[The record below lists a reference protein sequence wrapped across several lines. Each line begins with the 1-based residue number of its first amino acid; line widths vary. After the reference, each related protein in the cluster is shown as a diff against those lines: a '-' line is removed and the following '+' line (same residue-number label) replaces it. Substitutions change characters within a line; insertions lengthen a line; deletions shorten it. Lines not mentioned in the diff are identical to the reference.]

1 MKQMNTL
8 KTSWD
13 NMQNQELKK
22 NIIELI
28 EWHNRNNTHISG
40 ITWKEIDIA
49 DKLVKEINKQI
60 K

>member
-1 MKQMNTL
+1 MKRMNTL

-28 EWHNRNNTHISG
+28 EWHNKNNTHIFG

-49 DKLVKEINKQI
+49 DKLVKEISKQI

>member
-1 MKQMNTL
+1 MNTS
-8 KTSWD
+8 KNSWD
-13 NMQNQELKK
+13 NNMQNQDLIQ
-22 NIIELI
+22 NVTELI

-49 DKLVKEINKQI
+49 DKLVKEISKQI

>member
-1 MKQMNTL
+1 MRQMNIL
-8 KTSWD
+8 KTFWD
-13 NMQNQELKK
+13 NMQNQDLKK

-40 ITWKEIDIA
+40 ITWKEIDQA
-49 DKLVKEINKQI
+49 DKLVKEITKQI

>member
-1 MKQMNTL
+1 MNTL
-8 KTSWD
+8 KISWD
-13 NMQNQELKK
+13 NMQNQDLIK
-22 NIIELI
+22 NVIELV

-49 DKLVKEINKQI
+49 DKLVKQISKQI

>member
-1 MKQMNTL
+1 MNIL
-8 KTSWD
+8 KTFWD

-40 ITWKEIDIA
+40 ITWKEIDQA
-49 DKLVKEINKQI
+49 DKLVKEISKQL

>member
-1 MKQMNTL
+1 MKRMNTL
-8 KTSWD
+8 KISWD
-13 NMQNQELKK
+13 NMQSQDLIK
-22 NIIELI
+22 NVIELV

-49 DKLVKEINKQI
+49 DKLVKEISKQI

>member
-1 MKQMNTL
+1 MKRMNTL

-13 NMQNQELKK
+13 NMQNQDLKK

-28 EWHNRNNTHISG
+28 EWHNKNNTHISG

-49 DKLVKEINKQI
+49 DKLVKEISKQL

>member
-1 MKQMNTL
+1 MKRMNIL
-8 KTSWD
+8 KISWD
-13 NMQNQELKK
+13 NMQNQDLIK

-40 ITWKEIDIA
+40 ITWKEIDVA
-49 DKLVKEINKQI
+49 DKLVKEITKQL

>member
-1 MKQMNTL
+1 
-8 KTSWD
+8 
-13 NMQNQELKK
+13 MQNQELKK

-40 ITWKEIDIA
+40 ISWKEIDIV
-49 DKLVKEINKQI
+49 DKLVKEIGKQI

>member
-1 MKQMNTL
+1 MKWTNIL

-40 ITWKEIDIA
+40 ITWKEIDQA
-49 DKLVKEINKQI
+49 DKLVKEITKHL

>member
-1 MKQMNTL
+1 MKRMNTL
-8 KTSWD
+8 KISWD

-28 EWHNRNNTHISG
+28 EWHNRNNNHISG

-49 DKLVKEINKQI
+49 DKLVKEITKQI

>member
-1 MKQMNTL
+1 MKRMNIL
-8 KTSWD
+8 KTSCD
-13 NMQNQELKK
+13 NMQNQDLIK
-22 NIIELI
+22 NVIELI

-40 ITWKEIDIA
+40 ITWKELDIA

>member
-1 MKQMNTL
+1 MI
-8 KTSWD
+8 
-13 NMQNQELKK
+13 MQNQELKK

-49 DKLVKEINKQI
+49 DKLVEQISKQI

>member
-1 MKQMNTL
+1 MKRMNTL
-8 KTSWD
+8 KISWD
-13 NMQNQELKK
+13 NMQNQDLIK

-40 ITWKEIDIA
+40 ITWKEIDVA
-49 DKLVKEINKQI
+49 DKLVKEITKQL

>member
-1 MKQMNTL
+1 MKRMNTL

-40 ITWKEIDIA
+40 ITWKEIDVA
-49 DKLVKEINKQI
+49 DKLVKEISRQI

>member
-1 MKQMNTL
+1 MNTL
-8 KTSWD
+8 KISWD
-13 NMQNQELKK
+13 NMQNQDLIK
-22 NIIELI
+22 NITELI

-49 DKLVKEINKQI
+49 DKLVKEISKQI

>member
-1 MKQMNTL
+1 MKLMNIL

-13 NMQNQELKK
+13 NMQNQDLKK

-40 ITWKEIDIA
+40 ITWKEIDTA
-49 DKLVKEINKQI
+49 DKLVKEITKQI

>member
-8 KTSWD
+8 KISWD
-13 NMQNQELKK
+13 NMQNQDLKK

-40 ITWKEIDIA
+40 ITWKEIDMA
-49 DKLVKEINKQI
+49 DKLVKEISKQI

>member
-1 MKQMNTL
+1 MNIL
-8 KTSWD
+8 KISWD
-13 NMQNQELKK
+13 NMQNQDLIK
-22 NIIELI
+22 NVIELI

-49 DKLVKEINKQI
+49 DNLVKQISKQI

>member
-1 MKQMNTL
+1 
-8 KTSWD
+8 
-13 NMQNQELKK
+13 MQNQDLKK

-40 ITWKEIDIA
+40 ITWKEIDMA
-49 DKLVKEINKQI
+49 DKLVKEISKQI

>member
-1 MKQMNTL
+1 MKRMNTL
-8 KTSWD
+8 KISWD
-13 NMQNQELKK
+13 NMQNQDLIK
-22 NIIELI
+22 NVTELI

-49 DKLVKEINKQI
+49 DKLVKEISKQI

>member
-1 MKQMNTL
+1 
-8 KTSWD
+8 
-13 NMQNQELKK
+13 MQNQDLKK

-40 ITWKEIDIA
+40 ITWKEIDTA
-49 DKLVKEINKQI
+49 DKLVKEISKQI

>member
-1 MKQMNTL
+1 MKRMNTL
-8 KTSWD
+8 KISWD
-13 NMQNQELKK
+13 NMQNQDLIK
-22 NIIELI
+22 NITELI

-49 DKLVKEINKQI
+49 DKLVKEISKQI

>member
-1 MKQMNTL
+1 MKRMNIL
-8 KTSWD
+8 KTFWD

-40 ITWKEIDIA
+40 ITWKEIDQA
-49 DKLVKEINKQI
+49 DKLVKEITKQL

>member
-1 MKQMNTL
+1 MKRMNIL
-8 KTSWD
+8 KTFWD

-40 ITWKEIDIA
+40 ITWKEIDTA
-49 DKLVKEINKQI
+49 EKLVKEISKQI

>member
-1 MKQMNTL
+1 MKRMNIL
-8 KTSWD
+8 KTFWD

-40 ITWKEIDIA
+40 ITWKEIDQA
-49 DKLVKEINKQI
+49 DKLVKEISKQI

>member
-1 MKQMNTL
+1 MKQMNIL

-28 EWHNRNNTHISG
+28 EWHNRNNSHISG

-49 DKLVKEINKQI
+49 DKLVKEISKEI